1 MPTITGEVLC
11 RFTGNPVQGAI
22 VNLNGYR
29 AYTDSNGRF
38 SITVPEGSYT
48 ITVYAPGYDTET
60 LHVEV
65 RADTYLSILLTPIA
79 HTL

>member
-48 ITVYAPGYDTET
+48 ITVYAPGYEEETTSVSVFSDTSIT
-60 LHVEV
+60 
-65 RADTYLSILLTPIA
+65 ILLTPTVRI
-79 HTL
+79 L